1 VTFATWVAAASG
13 VEVDSGV
20 DVFVGKGVKVGS
32 DVCVGGKGV
41 ELAAWLNPEK
51 LPHAIT
57 MIDTSTRK
65 YSKRFM
71 KISSCFYVL
80 HPQTAAQKYTVHS
93 TTFQKQIQPANRH
106 TFLRGFV
113 T

>member
-13 VEVDSGV
+13 VEVGSGV

-32 DVCVGGKGV
+32 EVFVGGKGV
-41 ELAAWLNPEK
+41 EVAAWLKPEK

-80 HPQTAAQKYTVHS
+80 HPQTAAQKYIPFIVQLFKS
-93 TTFQKQIQPANRH
+93 KYNLQIVIH
-106 TFLRGFV
+106 FYGDL
-113 T
+113 